1 MNDHYDPAGFADSV
15 LDSYDDYEPYGFV
28 APPMMPVAAVRPATQ
43 RDHNRDRVIEAEL
56 LSHSSMVGC

>member
-15 LDSYDDYEPYGFV
+15 LDSYEDYEPYGFV
-28 APPMMPVAAVRPATQ
+28 APQLMPVTATPPATR
-43 RDHNRDRVIEAEL
+43 RDQDRDRAIEAEL